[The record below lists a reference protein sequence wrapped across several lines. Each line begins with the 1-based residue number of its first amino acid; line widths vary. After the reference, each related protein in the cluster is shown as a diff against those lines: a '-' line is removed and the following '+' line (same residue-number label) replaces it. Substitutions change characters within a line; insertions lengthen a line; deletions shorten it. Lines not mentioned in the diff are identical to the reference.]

1 MRSLFCLALGPA
13 KWWREQCLLRGMSW
27 HDKLLPRR
35 MLNAS
40 VDHLSCPALPWR
52 SLGIFLSRSRGRSNE
67 PINQS
72 INLCFPWD
80 FRVVFGRIKERMKTS
95 INQSINQSIH
105 PSIHPSIY
113 PSIHQ
118 NQSINQSINQY
129 LVCVTLG
136 IPVSCLG
143 TVSST
148 LALGEG
154 VQAAAPARVHGIQ
167 RRALWRTADPVLHV
181 VPP

>member
-95 INQSINQSIH
+95 INQSINPSIH
-105 PSIHPSIY
+105 PSIHL
-113 PSIHQ
+113 SIHPSKSI
-118 NQSINQSINQY
+118 NQSINQSIPGMCNPWDTRVLFGNS
-129 LVCVTLG
+129 LVDTGSRRGCTSG
-136 IPVSCLG
+136 SSCSG
-143 TVSST
+143 TWYST
-148 LALGEG
+148 
-154 VQAAAPARVHGIQ
+154 PRFM
-167 RRALWRTADPVLHV
+167 ADS
-181 VPP
+181 